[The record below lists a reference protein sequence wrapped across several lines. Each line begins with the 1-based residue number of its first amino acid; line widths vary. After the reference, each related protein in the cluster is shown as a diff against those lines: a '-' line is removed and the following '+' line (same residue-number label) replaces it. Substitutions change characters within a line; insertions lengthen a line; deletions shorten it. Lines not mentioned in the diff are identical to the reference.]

1 MHRSA
6 PSHRRLR
13 TAPARR
19 RFGAARAGHH
29 LAVSNRPDRGRARP
43 ICRPCLARHCA
54 TAVWGKPTQVT
65 VPRGNGGFA
74 AVSCVGATDCTA
86 VGGTSS
92 TASPIALTETD
103 GAWGNVVTFGGGGGG
118 GAWAHWSSVS
128 CNSSQNCTAV
138 GAGGGFAASTPR
150 YSTETNGVW
159 GPVAGFS
166 FPGPNDGSEMNSVSC
181 PAVGDCVAVGHFQ

>member
-19 RFGAARAGHH
+19 RFGAARAAIISLSAIG
-29 LAVSNRPDRGRARP
+29 LTVAVLGPFAAPASPDT
-43 ICRPCLARHCA
+43 A

-74 AVSCVGATDCTA
+74 AVSCIDATDCTA